1 MNDWTQFAKKHY
13 FNFNSAAA
21 FAGPK
26 KLKTVLKQN
35 GYNVSLNEVQ
45 KWLQDQ
51 DAYSL
56 MKPAIYRFKRQRVV
70 SAGIDYLWDGDLAD
84 VSNIKSVND
93 GYSFLLIL
101 IDVFSRFLWIEPIKT
116 KSQND
121 MKSGFERIFS
131 RTTRQPRKLRTDNGK
146 EFTSRAIKQYL
157 KSRNIKAFTTRN
169 ETKANYAERAIR
181 TVKSLL
187 YRYFLHKQTHRY
199 VDVLQDLVFT
209 YNNRP
214 HKSLESQAPASVTS
228 SNEDMIWKT
237 MYVDKNSKRKKSGF
251 RFKINDQVRISYK
264 KYVFQRDYHQKWTEE
279 YFIIT
284 QRVRKANHNMYK
296 LKDLT
301 GEDID
306 GLFYESELQ
315 KINKT
320 INSTFRVQ
328 KILKRR
334 RKKSGEEL
342 FIKWMGWPDKFNSW
356 VAAVD
361 VQKY

>member
-1 MNDWTQFAKKHY
+1 M
-13 FNFNSAAA
+13 
-21 FAGPK
+21 
-26 KLKTVLKQN
+26 
-35 GYNVSLNEVQ
+35 
-45 KWLQDQ
+45 
-51 DAYSL
+51 
-56 MKPAIYRFKRQRVV
+56 
-70 SAGIDYLWDGDLAD
+70 
-84 VSNIKSVND
+84 
-93 GYSFLLIL
+93 
-101 IDVFSRFLWIEPIKT
+101 
-116 KSQND
+116 
-121 MKSGFERIFS
+121 
-131 RTTRQPRKLRTDNGK
+131 
-146 EFTSRAIKQYL
+146 
-157 KSRNIKAFTTRN
+157 
-169 ETKANYAERAIR
+169 
-181 TVKSLL
+181 
-187 YRYFLHKQTHRY
+187 
-199 VDVLQDLVFT
+199 
-209 YNNRP
+209 
-214 HKSLESQAPASVTS
+214 SVTS

-251 RFKINDQVRISYK
+251 RLKINDQVRISYK

-315 KINKT
+315 KINKN

-342 FIKWMGWPDKFNSW
+342 YIKWMGWPDKFNSW

>member
-1 MNDWTQFAKKHY
+1 MKDWMQFAGKHY
-13 FNFNSAAA
+13 FDFKSAAA
-21 FAGPK
+21 FAGPE

-56 MKPAIYRFKRQRVV
+56 MKPAIYRFKRQRIV

-84 VSNIKSVND
+84 VSNIKSVNE

-121 MKSGFERIFS
+121 MKAGFESILS

-146 EFTSRAIKQYL
+146 EFTSRAMKQYF
-157 KSRNIKAFTTRN
+157 KSKNIKAFTTKN

-199 VDVLQDLVFT
+199 VDILQDLVFT

-214 HKSLESQAPASVTS
+214 HKSLESQAPVSVTS
-228 SNEDMIWKT
+228 SNEDMVWKT
-237 MYVDKNSKRKKSGF
+237 MYVDKNSKRKKSNF
-251 RFKINDQVRISYK
+251 RFKINDQVRISYN

-284 QRVRKANHNMYK
+284 QRARKANHNMYK
-296 LKDLT
+296 LKDLS

-315 KINKT
+315 KINK
-320 INSTFRVQ
+320 NSDSSFRVK

-334 RKKSGEEL
+334 RRKSGEEL
-342 FIKWMGWPDKFNSW
+342 YIKWMGWPDKFNSW